1 MISNK
6 TLNTYRIVLQQM
18 FIKQKEILED
28 KNILFSLF
36 DNSKPSCQNLIIP
49 ALMHFKNEF
58 NLSENDIST
67 LKCRKQRHTN
77 KKEFEYMTES
87 HVNNFKLYVASSL
100 KLKDKLILTI
110 LFDLGVRKFEVKK
123 VIEGYFRCNKSE
135 FNIIA
140 KHQQTRKI
148 FLTHKIIEL
157 IELAKTKYNQHE
169 ILKWASEQTVYR
181 ITKRCF
187 NYIGY
192 NGACHDFRRHFAQNL
207 DEHGQRLTVIKTLM
221 GHKNI
226 NTTSTY
232 IRQSDAELREVI
244 NNQHF
249 TKQTID
255 TKMYHELINKLA
267 KNEQALN
274 NNNEMIENLLTKISE
289 LTELNQILNYQN
301 KSLIK
306 FCDKKKDDKVY
317 RKITDTIINSV

>member
-1 MISNK
+1 
-6 TLNTYRIVLQQM
+6 
-18 FIKQKEILED
+18 
-28 KNILFSLF
+28 
-36 DNSKPSCQNLIIP
+36 
-49 ALMHFKNEF
+49 
-58 NLSENDIST
+58 
-67 LKCRKQRHTN
+67 
-77 KKEFEYMTES
+77 MTQA

-123 VIEGYFRCNKSE
+123 VIEGYFRYSKSE
-135 FNIIA
+135 FNIIG

-157 IELAKTKYNQHE
+157 IELAKTKYSQQE
-169 ILKWASEQTVYR
+169 ISKWASEQTVYR
-181 ITKRCF
+181 VTKKCF

-249 TKQTID
+249 VKQTID
-255 TKMYHELINKLA
+255 TKMYHELVNTKMYHELVNKLY
-267 KNEQALN
+267 KSEQTLHN
-274 NNNEMIENLLTKISE
+274 NNDMINQLLNQISE
-289 LTELNQILNYQN
+289 LTEQNQILNKQHDALLVQAN
-301 KSLIK
+301 KNKDNDRYFRCLIK
-306 FCDKKKDDKVY
+306 M
-317 RKITDTIINSV
+317 IGN

>member
-1 MISNK
+1 
-6 TLNTYRIVLQQM
+6 
-18 FIKQKEILED
+18 
-28 KNILFSLF
+28 
-36 DNSKPSCQNLIIP
+36 
-49 ALMHFKNEF
+49 
-58 NLSENDIST
+58 
-67 LKCRKQRHTN
+67 
-77 KKEFEYMTES
+77 
-87 HVNNFKLYVASSL
+87 
-100 KLKDKLILTI
+100 
-110 LFDLGVRKFEVKK
+110 
-123 VIEGYFRCNKSE
+123 
-135 FNIIA
+135 
-140 KHQQTRKI
+140 
-148 FLTHKIIEL
+148 
-157 IELAKTKYNQHE
+157 
-169 ILKWASEQTVYR
+169 
-181 ITKRCF
+181 
-187 NYIGY
+187 
-192 NGACHDFRRHFAQNL
+192 
-207 DEHGQRLTVIKTLM
+207 M

-249 TKQTID
+249 TKQSID